1 MKKVLLAGMIGNGLE
16 WYDYALYA
24 YMVTTISKL
33 FFPAGNEAAH
43 LLATLGIFAVGFVAR
58 PFGGILFGM
67 VGDKF
72 GRRTA
77 LVASI
82 FLMAFPTGCIGL
94 LPTYQQVGIVAPLLL
109 VLLRIF
115 QGLSL
120 GGAFSGTVIF
130 LVEHSPPSRRGLVG
144 STSLASL
151 AAGFLLGSV
160 VVIAMRTGLSPEQF
174 ESWGWRIPFLLGVPI
189 GFIGLYIRNHT
200 EESPVYEEAKKNDT
214 LSKTPMRD
222 VLRDE
227 WPAVLQT
234 IGIYITVTM
243 PFYLVS
249 AYFITFSETMLG
261 RSKTE
266 ALWLNALVMV
276 VLLLCVPISAWLSDR
291 IGRRKLMTVT
301 AIGFLLFSYP
311 IFSLLLRGDLFGVV
325 LGHFLFSVLVS
336 ANTGPVMALL
346 VEAFPTRVRY
356 SGMALSYNI
365 SAAGFGG
372 TAPMAAQWLINETGD
387 AHSIAYYI
395 MACAILTLVAL
406 FFYRDRYQ
414 EPLR

>member
-1 MKKVLLAGMIGNGLE
+1 MRKVLLAGMIGNGLE

-24 YMVTTISKL
+24 YMVTLISKL
-33 FFPAGNEAAH
+33 FFPAGNEAVH
-43 LLATLGIFAVGFVAR
+43 LLATLGIFAVGFIAR

-67 VGDKF
+67 MGDKF

-77 LVASI
+77 LVAAI

-94 LPTYQQVGIVAPLLL
+94 LPTYEQVGILAPLLL
-109 VLLRIF
+109 VMLRVM

-130 LVEHSPPSRRGLVG
+130 LVEHSPPARRGLVG

-151 AAGFLLGSV
+151 AVGFLLGSLV
-160 VVIAMRTGLSPEQF
+160 VMLMQVSLSEAQF

-222 VLRDE
+222 VLRNE
-227 WPAVLQT
+227 WKAVLQT

-249 AYFITFSETMLG
+249 AYFITFTEKILS
-261 RSKTE
+261 RSKIE
-266 ALWLNALVMV
+266 ALWLNAMVMV
-276 VLLLCVPISAWLSDR
+276 ILLMVVPLSAWVSDHV
-291 IGRRKLMTVT
+291 GRRKLMTFS
-301 AIGFLLFSYP
+301 AIGFLVFTYP
-311 IFSLLLRGDLFGVV
+311 IFSLLLAGDFPSVV
-325 LGHFLFSVLVS
+325 LGHFFFALLVS
-336 ANTGPVMALL
+336 INTGPVMALL

-365 SAAGFGG
+365 SAAAFGG
-372 TAPMAAQWLINETGD
+372 TAPMVAQWLINETGD
-387 AHSIAYYI
+387 AHSIAYYV
-395 MACAILTLVAL
+395 MACAVISLIAL
-406 FFYRDRYQ
+406 FFYRDRYR

>member
-1 MKKVLLAGMIGNGLE
+1 MRKVLLAGMIGNGLE

-24 YMVTTISKL
+24 YMVTLISKL
-33 FFPAGNEAAH
+33 FFPAGNEAVH

-67 VGDKF
+67 MGDKF

-77 LVASI
+77 LVAAI

-94 LPTYQQVGIVAPLLL
+94 LPTYEQVGILAPLLL
-109 VLLRIF
+109 VLLRVM

-130 LVEHSPPSRRGLVG
+130 LVEHSPPARRGLVG

-151 AAGFLLGSV
+151 AVGFLLGSLV
-160 VVIAMRTGLSPEQF
+160 VMLMQVSLSEAQF

-222 VLRDE
+222 VLRNE
-227 WPAVLQT
+227 WKAVLQT

-249 AYFITFSETMLG
+249 AYFITFTEKILS
-261 RSKTE
+261 RSKIE
-266 ALWLNALVMV
+266 ALWLNAMVMV
-276 VLLLCVPISAWLSDR
+276 ILLMVVPLSAWVSDHV
-291 IGRRKLMTVT
+291 GRRKLMTFS
-301 AIGFLLFSYP
+301 AIGFLVFTYP
-311 IFSLLLRGDLFGVV
+311 IFNLLLAGDFPSVV
-325 LGHFLFSVLVS
+325 LGHFFFALLVS
-336 ANTGPVMALL
+336 INTGPVMALL

-365 SAAGFGG
+365 SAAAFGG
-372 TAPMAAQWLINETGD
+372 TAPMVAQWLINETGD
-387 AHSIAYYI
+387 AHSIAYYV
-395 MACAILTLVAL
+395 MACAVISLIAL
-406 FFYRDRYQ
+406 FFYRDRYR

>member
-1 MKKVLLAGMIGNGLE
+1 MRKVLLAGMIGNGLE

-24 YMVTTISKL
+24 YMVTLISKL
-33 FFPAGNEAAH
+33 FFPAGNEAVH

-67 VGDKF
+67 MGDKF

-77 LVASI
+77 LVAAI

-94 LPTYQQVGIVAPLLL
+94 LPTYEQVGILAPLLL
-109 VLLRIF
+109 VLLRVM

-130 LVEHSPPSRRGLVG
+130 LVEHSPPARRGLVG

-151 AAGFLLGSV
+151 AVGFLLGSLV
-160 VVIAMRTGLSPEQF
+160 VMLMQVSLSEAQF

-222 VLRDE
+222 VLRNE
-227 WPAVLQT
+227 WKAVLQT

-249 AYFITFSETMLG
+249 AYFITFTEKILS
-261 RSKTE
+261 RSKIE
-266 ALWLNALVMV
+266 ALWLNAMVMV
-276 VLLLCVPISAWLSDR
+276 ILLMVVPLSAWVSDHV
-291 IGRRKLMTVT
+291 GRRKLMTFS
-301 AIGFLLFSYP
+301 AIGFLVFTYP
-311 IFSLLLRGDLFGVV
+311 IFSLLLAGDFPSVV
-325 LGHFLFSVLVS
+325 LGHFFFALLVS
-336 ANTGPVMALL
+336 INTGPVMALL

-365 SAAGFGG
+365 SAAAFGG
-372 TAPMAAQWLINETGD
+372 TAPMVAQWLINETGD
-387 AHSIAYYI
+387 AHSIAYYV
-395 MACAILTLVAL
+395 MACAVISLIAL
-406 FFYRDRYQ
+406 FFYRDRYR

>member
-1 MKKVLLAGMIGNGLE
+1 MRKVLLAGMIGNGLE

-24 YMVTTISKL
+24 YMVTLISKL
-33 FFPAGNEAAH
+33 FFPAGNEAVH
-43 LLATLGIFAVGFVAR
+43 LLATLGIFAVGFIAR

-67 VGDKF
+67 MGDKF

-77 LVASI
+77 LVAAI

-94 LPTYQQVGIVAPLLL
+94 LPTYEQVGILAPLLL
-109 VLLRIF
+109 VLLRVM

-130 LVEHSPPSRRGLVG
+130 LVEHSPPARRGLVG

-151 AAGFLLGSV
+151 AVGFLLGSLV
-160 VVIAMRTGLSPEQF
+160 VMLMQVSLSEAQF

-222 VLRDE
+222 VLRNE
-227 WPAVLQT
+227 WKAVLQT

-249 AYFITFSETMLG
+249 AYFITFTEKILS
-261 RSKTE
+261 RSKIE
-266 ALWLNALVMV
+266 ALWLNAMVMV
-276 VLLLCVPISAWLSDR
+276 ILLVVVPLSAWVSDHV
-291 IGRRKLMTVT
+291 GRRKLMTFS
-301 AIGFLLFSYP
+301 AIGFLVFTYP
-311 IFSLLLRGDLFGVV
+311 IFSLLLAGDFPSVV
-325 LGHFLFSVLVS
+325 LGHFFFALLVS
-336 ANTGPVMALL
+336 INTGPVMALL

-365 SAAGFGG
+365 SAAAFGG
-372 TAPMAAQWLINETGD
+372 TAPMVAQWLINETGD
-387 AHSIAYYI
+387 AHSIAYYV
-395 MACAILTLVAL
+395 MACAVISLIAL
-406 FFYRDRYQ
+406 FFYRDRYR

>member
-1 MKKVLLAGMIGNGLE
+1 MRKVLLAGMIGNGLE

-24 YMVTTISKL
+24 YMVTLISKL
-33 FFPAGNEAAH
+33 FFPAGNEAVH
-43 LLATLGIFAVGFVAR
+43 LLATLGIFAVGFIAR

-77 LVASI
+77 LVAAI

-94 LPTYQQVGIVAPLLL
+94 LPTYEQVGILAPLLL
-109 VLLRIF
+109 VLLRVM

-130 LVEHSPPSRRGLVG
+130 LVEHSPPARRGLVG

-151 AAGFLLGSV
+151 AVGFLLGSLV
-160 VVIAMRTGLSPEQF
+160 VMLMQVSLSEAQF

-200 EESPVYEEAKKNDT
+200 EESPVYEEAKKNDM

-222 VLRDE
+222 VLRNE
-227 WPAVLQT
+227 WKAVLQT

-249 AYFITFSETMLG
+249 AYFITFTEKILG
-261 RSKTE
+261 RSKIE
-266 ALWLNALVMV
+266 ALWLNAMVMV
-276 VLLLCVPISAWLSDR
+276 ILLVVVPLSAWVSDHV
-291 IGRRKLMTVT
+291 GRRKLMTFS
-301 AIGFLLFSYP
+301 AIGFLVFTYP
-311 IFSLLLRGDLFGVV
+311 IFNLLLAGDFPSVV
-325 LGHFLFSVLVS
+325 LGHFFFALLVS
-336 ANTGPVMALL
+336 INTGPVMALL

-365 SAAGFGG
+365 SAAAFGG
-372 TAPMAAQWLINETGD
+372 TAPMVAQWLINETGD
-387 AHSIAYYI
+387 AHSIAYYV
-395 MACAILTLVAL
+395 MACAVISLIAL
-406 FFYRDRYQ
+406 FFYRDRYR

>member
-1 MKKVLLAGMIGNGLE
+1 MKKVLMAGMVGNGLE

-33 FFPAGNEAAH
+33 FFPAGNEAVH

-58 PFGGILFGM
+58 PFGGVLFGM
-67 VGDKF
+67 IGDKF

-94 LPTYQQVGIVAPLLL
+94 LPTYEQVGIVAPLLL
-109 VLLRIF
+109 VLLRVM

-151 AAGFLLGSV
+151 AVGFLLGSL
-160 VVIAMRTGLSPEQF
+160 VVILMQLALSPEQF

-200 EESPVYEEAKKNDT
+200 EESPVYEEAKKNDS

-227 WPAVLQT
+227 WPALLQT

-243 PFYLVS
+243 PFYLIT
-249 AYFITFSETMLG
+249 AYFITFTETVLG

-266 ALWLNALVMV
+266 ALWLNAMIMV
-276 VLLLCVPISAWLSDR
+276 ILMLLIPLSAWLSDHV
-291 IGRRKLMTVT
+291 GRRKVMLVG
-301 AIGFLLFSYP
+301 AAGFLLFIYP
-311 IFSLLLRGDLFGVV
+311 IFSLLLTRELPAVV
-325 LGHFLFSVLVS
+325 LGHIFFIALVS
-336 ANTGPVMALL
+336 LYTAPVMALL

-372 TAPMAAQWLINETGD
+372 TAPMVAQWLMNETGD
-387 AHSIAYYI
+387 AHTIAYYV
-395 MACAILTLVAL
+395 MACAVVSLIAL
-406 FFYRDRYQ
+406 FFYQDRYK